1 MSATTFGK
9 YELVSK
15 LASGGMAVTYKAFMH
30 AAAGMKKPVV
40 LKLIHPHLAEEAE
53 FVEMFVEEAK
63 LSATL
68 THSNIAQV
76 FDFGEVD
83 GRYFIAME
91 LVDGQSLSH
100 VLKRAKR
107 KGYPVLPV
115 PLALLVTVEMCEALY
130 YAHTRTDENGQ
141 PLNLVHRDVSPENV
155 LISWQGE
162 VKLVD
167 FGIAK
172 STMTGKQTATGMVKG
187 KYPYFSPEQSRA
199 DRTMDARTDVY
210 AATVVLYEMLC
221 ARRPYEGEFVEVMR
235 ALLTGDFPLPSSLN
249 PEVPQELEQLI
260 LKGLALDRNARFRT
274 AREMAQALNGLA
286 SQLYPD
292 VHRSDLQSLMSVM
305 FEEDLKAA
313 GRPAEI
319 RPGFREEVLDGTK
332 PRLATDEAAAAT
344 GRTPPTGAPRIA
356 TGKRKALSGKHAA
369 LASAPT
375 AVKPAAERKKV
386 SNTRM
391 QALTQGSSPT
401 QIPDTR
407 FDPGNP
413 ADTGADEDVPID
425 DDAPAP
431 LPPGVRMSGAQQQTA
446 LTLDSPEKAAARAK
460 AVKAIG
466 VGAAL
471 LFVLVAGLAIIFSS
485 DKKKDGPLV
494 AKTPVWATSVPP
506 GAEIAIDG
514 KQVGKAPMDGM
525 LAEGTYTF
533 GMQLDG
539 YRPWTKRVTITGNRQ
554 VHVEAQ
560 LVPSEGDQPTEPELP
575 KLPTGPA
582 GPVTTEAVDAGIVLD
597 ADIKHVYNWPLRSFS
612 IWPQHHTLPLSQ
624 YKVFELDLDSD
635 TTYQLTTSGSVDLGP
650 KLGRTSAFMYY
661 LEGEKVDPKERFG
674 YLSPTAKAIRN
685 ATKLYGWV
693 FDDDPSD
700 NKGKISI
707 NIRIS
712 KYIPE
717 RFATFVAEEHTLA
730 PASTDVVKLDGL
742 KADHQYLLVFRSDS
756 PRVMGQVPQNVLCI
770 HETPKPKPINK
781 KYVWYPLRHT
791 GKIDLT
797 GVTGMTCMFLAWDNT
812 GTTGLL
818 EVDID
823 DLAELGRKKK

>member
-40 LKLIHPHLAEEAE
+40 LKLIHPHLAEENE

-76 FDFGEVD
+76 FDFGEID

-100 VLKRAKR
+100 VLKRARR
-107 KGYPVLPV
+107 KGYQVLPV
-115 PLALLVTVEMCEALY
+115 PLALLITVEMCEALY
-130 YAHTRTDENGQ
+130 YAHTRTDENGK
-141 PLNLVHRDVSPENV
+141 PMNLVHRDVSPENV

-274 AREMAQALNGLA
+274 AREMGQALSALA
-286 SQLYPD
+286 NQLYPD
-292 VHRSDLQSLMSVM
+292 VHRSDLQSMMSVL

-319 RPGFREEVLDGTK
+319 RPGFRDVLDGK
-332 PRLATDEAAAAT
+332 PHLATDEAAAAS
-344 GRTPPTGAPRIA
+344 GSAPPPRTA
-356 TGKRKALSGKHAA
+356 TGKRKALSGKHPVIEP
-369 LASAPT
+369 APT
-375 AVKPAAERKKV
+375 VAKPGSDRKKV
-386 SNTRM
+386 PSTRV
-391 QALTQGSSPT
+391 QAATAGGAPT
-401 QIPDTR
+401 QVPDTR

-413 ADTGADEDVPID
+413 SDTGEDDGEPVTSNED
-425 DDAPAP
+425 GPAP
-431 LPPGVRMSGAQQQTA
+431 LPPGVRMSGAQQKTA
-446 LTLDSPEKAAARAK
+446 LSLDSPEKAAARAK
-460 AVKAIG
+460 AVKMIG
-466 VGAAL
+466 IGAGI
-471 LFVLVAGLAIIFSS
+471 LFVVVAGLTIMFGGE
-485 DKKKDGPLV
+485 KKSANNFAP
-494 AKTPVWATSVPP
+494 KTPVWATSVPP

-514 KQVGKAPMDGM
+514 KPVGKAPMDGM
-525 LAEGTYTF
+525 LLEGTYTF
-533 GMQLDG
+533 AMQLDG
-539 YRPWTKRVTITGNRQ
+539 YRPWTKRVTISGNRQ

-560 LVPSEGDQPTEPELP
+560 LVPIDGDQPVVPVVPTLP
-575 KLPTGPA
+575 KANT
-582 GPVTTEAVDAGIVLD
+582 GPVTEEAVDAGIVYD
-597 ADIKHVYNWPLRSFS
+597 ADVKRVYKWPMRSFS
-612 IWPQHHTLPLSQ
+612 IWPQYHTLPLGQ
-624 YKVFELDLDSD
+624 YKVFELDLEPE
-635 TTYQLTTSGSVDLGP
+635 TAYMLTTSGSVDLGP
-650 KLGRTSAFMYY
+650 KLGRTSMIMYY

-674 YLSPTAKAIRN
+674 YLSPSTKTVRN
-685 ATKLYGWV
+685 ATKLYAWV

-717 RFATFVAEEHTLA
+717 RFATFNGEEHTLA
-730 PASTDVVKLDGL
+730 PASTDVLKVEGL
-742 KADHQYLLVFRSDS
+742 APDHQYVMVLRADG
-756 PRVMGQVPQNVLCI
+756 PRVMNQVPLNVLCI
-770 HETPKPKPINK
+770 HDSPKPKPINK
-781 KYVWYPLRHT
+781 KYVWYPLKHS
-791 GKIDLT
+791 GKIDLS
-797 GVTGMTCMFLAWDNT
+797 GVTGMTCMFLAKENT
-812 GTTGLL
+812 GTSGLL

-823 DLAELGRKKK
+823 DLAELGQKKKK

>member
-1 MSATTFGK
+1 MSVTTFGK

-40 LKLIHPHLAEEAE
+40 LKLIHPHLAEENE

-76 FDFGEVD
+76 FDFGEID

-107 KGYPVLPV
+107 KGYPVMSV
-115 PLALLVTVEMCEALY
+115 PLAMLITVEMCEALY
-130 YAHTRTDENGQ
+130 YAHTRSDENGQ

-235 ALLTGDFPLPSSLN
+235 ALLTGDYPLPSSLN
-249 PEVPQELEQLI
+249 PEVPPELEQLM

-274 AREMAQALNGLA
+274 AREMAQALNALTH
-286 SQLYPD
+286 QLYPE
-292 VHRSDLQSLMSVM
+292 VHRSDLQSLMSVL

-313 GRPAEI
+313 GRPAEV
-319 RPGFREEVLDGTK
+319 RAGFRQLLDGK
-332 PRLATDEAAAAT
+332 PRLATDETAAPDDK
-344 GRTPPTGAPRIA
+344 TPPGGSPKLA
-356 TGKRKALSGKHAA
+356 TGKRKAVTGRNAA
-369 LASAPT
+369 VEQAPT
-375 AVKPAAERKKV
+375 TMKPAGERKRV
-386 SNTRM
+386 TNTKM
-391 QALTQGSSPT
+391 AQLTQGSTPT
-401 QIPDTR
+401 QVPDTR

-413 ADTGADEDVPID
+413 ADTGADENED
-425 DDAPAP
+425 DSTRP
-431 LPPGVRMSGAQQQTA
+431 LPEGVKMTGPQQQTQ
-446 LTLDSPEKAAARAK
+446 LSLDSPEKAEARAK
-460 AVKAIG
+460 AVKMIAAGAG
-466 VGAAL
+466 V
-471 LFVLVAGLAIIFSS
+471 LFVLIAGLAIMFGG
-485 DKKKDGPLV
+485 KKESGAGMGP
-494 AKTPVWATSVPP
+494 KTPVWATSVPP
-506 GAEIAIDG
+506 GAEVVIDG
-514 KQVGKAPMDGM
+514 KVVGKAPMDGM

-533 GMQLDG
+533 AMSLEG

-554 VHVEAQ
+554 VHVDAK
-560 LVPSEGDQPTEPELP
+560 LVPNDKDEPVDDQIPTLP
-575 KLPTGPA
+575 QRVD
-582 GPVTTEAVDAGIVLD
+582 GPVTQEAVDAGIVYD
-597 ADIKHVYNWPLRSFS
+597 ADVKHVYTWPMRSFT

-624 YKVFELDLDSD
+624 YKVFELDLEPE
-635 TTYQLTTSGSVDLGP
+635 TPYQLTLSGSIDLGP
-650 KLGRTSAFMYY
+650 KLGRTSQIMYY
-661 LEGEKVDPKERFG
+661 LAGEKVDPKERFG
-674 YLSPTAKAIRN
+674 YLSPSTKVIRG
-685 ATKLYGWV
+685 AEKLYAWV

-717 RFATFVAEEHTLA
+717 RFATFVADEHTLT
-730 PASTDVVKLDGL
+730 PASTDVLRVEGL
-742 KADHQYLLVFRSDS
+742 QADHQYVMVMRADG
-756 PRVMGQVPQNVLCI
+756 PRVMGQIPQGVLCI
-770 HETPKPKPINK
+770 HDTPKQKPINK
-781 KYVWYPLRHT
+781 KYVWYPLKHT

-797 GVTGMTCMFLAWDNT
+797 GATGMTCMFLAWDSV
-812 GTTGLL
+812 GTSGLL

-823 DLAELGRKKK
+823 DLAELGQKKKK